1 MFKITDLFLAWSFRI
16 KQELSSFRI
25 GRNQQINLDV
35 KVEADLRSES
45 SKMFGDKRSVPIRI
59 DACTENLWS
68 YSKQLLLGR
77 VYSTVA

>member
-1 MFKITDLFLAWSFRI
+1 MTGVQKHLFLVWSFRI

-45 SKMFGDKRSVPIRI
+45 SKMFGDKRSV
-59 DACTENLWS
+59 
-68 YSKQLLLGR
+68 
-77 VYSTVA
+77 